1 MTSNENSGTNP
12 KTAAAATKDSIDQ
25 LIADLRIFATGEYLR
40 PEDREFWEPLFDVS
54 VVDELETALRTAV
67 ANVDRAAVEA
77 AGDVGKRNEL
87 AAAATSD
94 CLAEISR
101 IEHAQG
107 GSIFDEE
114 LEQIVSILNKAA
126 STIGVR
132 DIELTVEDY
141 FTVG

>member
-40 PEDREFWEPLFDVS
+40 PEEREFWEPLFDVS

-87 AAAATSD
+87 AAAANSD
-94 CLAEISR
+94 CLSEISR

-114 LEQIVSILNKAA
+114 LEQIVSILNEAA

>member
-40 PEDREFWEPLFDVS
+40 PEEREFWEPLFDVS

-67 ANVDRAAVEA
+67 ANVDRAAVETE
-77 AGDVGKRNEL
+77 GDVGKRNDL
-87 AAAATSD
+87 TAAATSD

-126 STIGVR
+126 STIGVS

-141 FTVG
+141 FTVA

>member
-40 PEDREFWEPLFDVS
+40 PEEREFWEPLFDVS

-77 AGDVGKRNEL
+77 EGDVGKRNDL
-87 AAAATSD
+87 TAAATSD

-126 STIGVR
+126 STIGVS

-141 FTVG
+141 FTVA